1 LAERLKKGGY
11 ATGLVGKWH
20 EGYRPHFRPPQR
32 GFDEFFGFLGG
43 AHSYVDSHADKRNA
57 IMRGNKTVDEPAYL
71 TDALGR
77 EAVAFIDRHKQQPFF
92 LYLAFNA
99 VHAPLQSPDKYLS
112 RFAKIEDEKRRTFAA
127 MLSALDDNV
136 GLVLDK
142 LEQDKLDDTLIFFI
156 SDNGGPT
163 RQTTSSNTPLHGFK
177 AQVWEGGIR
186 VPYMVQWKGHL
197 PAGKTYDKPVSSLDI
212 VPTALAAAGVAAGS
226 EHPLDG
232 IDLLPYLN
240 GIHTARPHESLYWR
254 FGKQWAVRQGDM
266 KLVKIAQQ
274 PVQLFDLAAD
284 VGEQHDLASK
294 KPEVVDQLSKDYQQW
309 NAQLSAPHWQPKQQ
323 ARAGAQARR
332 ARQRKP

>member
-1 LAERLKKGGY
+1 
-11 ATGLVGKWH
+11 
-20 EGYRPHFRPPQR
+20 
-32 GFDEFFGFLGG
+32 
-43 AHSYVDSHADKRNA
+43 
-57 IMRGNKTVDEPAYL
+57 M
-71 TDALGR
+71 
-77 EAVAFIDRHKQQPFF
+77 
-92 LYLAFNA
+92 
-99 VHAPLQSPDKYLS
+99 
-112 RFAKIEDEKRRTFAA
+112 
-127 MLSALDDNV
+127 

-177 AQVWEGGIR
+177 ALVWEGGIR

-197 PAGKTYDKPVSSLDI
+197 PAGKVYDNPVSSLDI

-232 IDLLPYLN
+232 VDLLPYLN
-240 GIHTARPHESLYWR
+240 GTNTARPHESLYWR

-284 VGEQHDLASK
+284 VGEQHDLATK
-294 KPEVVDQLSKDYQQW
+294 KPEVVDQLTKDYQQW
-309 NAQLSAPHWQPKQQ
+309 NAELSAPRWQPQQQ
-323 ARAGAQARR
+323 ARPGAQARR